1 MLKKQY
7 NGKMMKLVNEKTGE
21 AVQSGQELTDFRGE
35 KSILIDATAPRH
47 SASEGKAYVKKS
59 LDSDFG
65 SEYYVSVFGLK
76 WVETV

>member
-47 SASEGKAYVKKS
+47 SASEGKAYVNDV
-59 LDSDFG
+59 DSDFKG
-65 SEYYVSVFGLK
+65 EYYVSCFGLK
-76 WVETV
+76 WVDA